1 MGQYLNG
8 EGQYWDWPHEQGSI
22 LAQGRTSKI
31 QLQAKLHLSAPGCRV
46 DGTKRRQRD
55 VEKALG
61 LAEVHVVEGV
71 KELGAKLYV
80 NTLTDAIIL
89 QEAYVPV
96 SEAGSDQ
103 AIAPCIAEPELSR
116 RDVGKGRGGTRST
129 GEIARIH
136 DITTRIAGINPWLSD
151 QVGTVTTKAA
161 AILVARHQH
170 CKGEAALNLGDAAQF
185 PSADDFVGYRPASLT
200 YGFPKFNISHSPC
213 GAALSPAG
221 GMREHG
227 RT

>member
-8 EGQYWDWPHEQGSI
+8 EGQYWDWPHEQGPI
-22 LAQGRTSKI
+22 LAQGRTSKS

-46 DGTKRRQRD
+46 DGTKRRRRD
-55 VEKALG
+55 VEKALE

-71 KELGAKLYV
+71 KELGAELYV
-80 NTLTDAIIL
+80 NTLADAIIL

-103 AIAPCIAEPELSR
+103 DIAPCIAEPELSR
-116 RDVGKGRGGTRST
+116 RNFGKRGQGARAT
-129 GEIARIH
+129 GGIARIH
-136 DITTRIAGINPWLSD
+136 DITTRIAGIDPWLSD
-151 QVGTVTTKAA
+151 QVGPVTTKAA
-161 AILVARHQH
+161 AILVTRQVGFACAAR
-170 CKGEAALNLGDAAQF
+170 G
-185 PSADDFVGYRPASLT
+185 ASLT

-221 GMREHG
+221 GMRERS